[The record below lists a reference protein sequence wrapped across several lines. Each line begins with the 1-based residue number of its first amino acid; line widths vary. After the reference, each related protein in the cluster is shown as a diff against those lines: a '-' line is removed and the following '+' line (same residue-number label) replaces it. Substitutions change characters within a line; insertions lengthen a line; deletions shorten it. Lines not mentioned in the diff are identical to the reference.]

1 MLFKSDAFNK
11 VEINVKT
18 FHEAKIVSQ
27 IRTHS
32 TLLVSSKA
40 VPRTEY
46 TVTQSEYEE
55 DSIK

>member
-11 VEINVKT
+11 VEINVKP
-18 FHEAKIVSQ
+18 FYEAKIVSQ

-46 TVTQSEYEE
+46 TVTQSECKE